1 MAVIIYKLHCVFGG
15 NQQNERYKHHQE
27 SHLKKSCNIVIPFFF
42 LLNLPTFHNMAKKKA
57 NSNKK
62 EEGK

>member
-1 MAVIIYKLHCVFGG
+1 MTVIIYKLHCVFGG

-27 SHLKKSCNIVIPFFF
+27 SHLKKSCNIVIPFF
-42 LLNLPTFHNMAKKKA
+42 LLNLPIPHNMAKKKA